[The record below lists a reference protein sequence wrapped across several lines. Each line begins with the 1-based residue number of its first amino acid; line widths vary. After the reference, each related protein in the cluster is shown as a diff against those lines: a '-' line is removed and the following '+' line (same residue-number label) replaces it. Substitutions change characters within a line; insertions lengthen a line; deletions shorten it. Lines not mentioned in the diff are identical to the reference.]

1 MNAEAILFYII
12 AALVLA
18 LGAGCVF
25 SRSIFRSATYLLF
38 SLIGVAGIYVMMDMN
53 FVAAL
58 QIMIYV
64 GGIVVLIIF
73 SIFLTHN
80 TGAKL
85 PLPIPRRMFW
95 ALFLPATGFMLVL
108 WILMHHPFRTEQI
121 SDKGLDIQE
130 IGHQLFNMNA
140 YGYIFPFEMVSV
152 LLLAALIGS
161 IVIAQHEKKR
171 QG

>member
-1 MNAEAILFYII
+1 MSAEAILFYVI
-12 AALVLA
+12 AAGVLA

-25 SRSIFRSATYLLF
+25 SRSIFRSAVYLLF
-38 SLIGVAGIYVMMDMN
+38 CLIGVAGIYVMMDMN

-80 TGAKL
+80 TGSKL
-85 PLPIPRRMFW
+85 PIPIPRRMFW
-95 ALFLPATGFMLVL
+95 ALFLPASGFMLVL
-108 WILMHHPFRTEQI
+108 WILMHHPFSTEKASEQ
-121 SDKGLDIQE
+121 SLDIHD
-130 IGHQLFNMNA
+130 IGRQLFNMNE

-171 QG
+171 